1 MGKAANSGAAE
12 CSDVAQD
19 SAPTS
24 SKSSIFGAILGGVAI
39 VPN

>member
-1 MGKAANSGAAE
+1 MGKIANSDGAQN
-12 CSDVAQD
+12 SDG
-19 SAPTS
+19 APS